1 MQKSS
6 RPHLRPQMRPRQLL
20 LAVGMLCA
28 ALTAP
33 VVLSLPNS
41 TLGDAAANAGGLL
54 HNAVPVEQIPAARSA
69 GDLTAIDLSHVL
81 LSTADNKRY
90 LLTLRRRCPE
100 LRWARHVGVTAS
112 GNSIWAGF
120 DALTADGQ
128 SCQIQEIHRLDDRAL

>member
-1 MQKSS
+1 
-6 RPHLRPQMRPRQLL
+6 
-20 LAVGMLCA
+20 MLCA

-41 TLGDAAANAGGLL
+41 SPGDKAINAGGLL
-54 HNAVPVEQIPAARSA
+54 RNAVAVEQIPAARSA

-81 LSTADNKRY
+81 LSTADDKRY

-128 SCQIQEIHRLDDRAL
+128 TCQIQEIHRLDGRAL